1 MVSGSKLRASLPP
14 PRRAALAP
22 PASDFE
28 VTAADLDRVASVAF
42 DSGDYPCGE
51 RRNTPRDGLSSDL
64 DDDVPTLARPTPP
77 APSVLVESD
86 VVPAVGGAI
95 LRERFGAAVRY
106 AERVVVVPPGT
117 SLVDA
122 DALARAHA
130 TELRAALTDDAV
142 GRYVRV
148 AVFDHAFD
156 HAPLRPPLAD
166 VSDKDWRAL
175 PVPATPGTPLEARP
189 AEPPTARREASARPG
204 APPRPAARTGAR
216 RATLL
221 AWGFG
226 LTLGSIATSLLLE
239 WVAPPP
245 VSLRAATLRADP

>member
-1 MVSGSKLRASLPP
+1 MVSGSKVRASLPP

-28 VTAADLDRVASVAF
+28 VTAADLDRAAPPAF
-42 DSGDYPCGE
+42 ESGDYPCGQ
-51 RRNTPRDGLSSDL
+51 RRATPRGGLSSDL
-64 DDDVPTLARPTPP
+64 DDDAPTLARPTP
-77 APSVLVESD
+77 AARSVPVESD
-86 VVPAVGGAI
+86 VAPAIGGTV

-106 AERVVVVPPGT
+106 AERVVVVPLGT

-130 TELRAALTDDAV
+130 NELRAALTDDAV

-166 VSDKDWRAL
+166 VSDKDWRAV
-175 PVPATPGTPLEARP
+175 PVPATPAPPAAATVAAPPASPVPAPRP
-189 AEPPTARREASARPG
+189 E
-204 APPRPAARTGAR
+204 PRPAARAGSR

-226 LTLGSIATSLLLE
+226 LTLGSIATSLLVE
-239 WVAPPP
+239 WVAAPP